1 MLMMTVI
8 IKMTKLTT
16 VVDTKEA
23 LQYNPDQKDTDYDE
37 HGDACYVRP

>member
-8 IKMTKLTT
+8 IKMK
-16 VVDTKEA
+16 VDNCGYKRGS

-37 HGDACYVRP
+37 HRDACYVRP